1 MKENYKF
8 FRDSLKELKPYDPH
22 QVPYKVKLN
31 ANENPYGLPEEIIEE
46 ILRKAKDL
54 QYSRYPNGNSQKLSE
69 IVSSSWNLNVDN
81 IVIGNGSDELID
93 YLIKAFSEKGR
104 GVISPAPSFAMYK
117 LYSLINGC
125 DFIEISLDQNNFSL
139 NEDKVLE
146 EAKRADSSIVFIA
159 YPNTPTGNYFA
170 EDKILK
176 IIEESGCLVIV
187 DEAYYEF
194 GGKTFVPLLSRYRN
208 LAILRT
214 FSKAYSL
221 ASLRVG
227 YLLSNPEIINE
238 VRKVKSPFNVNTFSQ
253 LAAQV
258 VFENKGIL
266 KDSIKKIIEER
277 EKLIIRINELS
288 PFKAYPSQTNFV
300 LVEVGSK
307 ENSDLVYN
315 RLMEQGILV
324 QTIYEPAFSTS
335 RYFLRITVGNK
346 KENEIL
352 IKGLENVSKNHS
364 LSCTDWQIGRPVD
377 QII

>member
-8 FRDSLKELKPYDPH
+8 FRDSLNELRPYDPH
-22 QVPYKVKLN
+22 EIPYKVKLN
-31 ANENPYGLPEEIIEE
+31 ANENPYGLPEKIIEE

-54 QYSRYPNGNSQKLSE
+54 EYSRYPNANSTKLSE
-69 IVSSSWNLNVDN
+69 VVSSFWGLDTSN

-159 YPNTPTGNYFA
+159 YPNSPTGNYFA
-170 EDKILK
+170 EDKIIK
-176 IIEESGCLVIV
+176 IIEESGCLVVV

-194 GGKTFVPLLSRYRN
+194 GGKTFVPLISRYNN

-214 FSKAYSL
+214 FSKGYSL

-227 YLLSNPEIINE
+227 YLLSNPEIIQE
-238 VRKVKSPFNVNTFSQ
+238 VRKVKSPFNVNSFSQ

-258 VFENKGIL
+258 VFKNKDIL
-266 KDSIKKIIEER
+266 KESIKKIIEER

-288 PFKAYPSQTNFV
+288 PFKAHSSQTNFV
-300 LVEVGSK
+300 FIEIGPK
-307 ENSDLVYN
+307 EKSDLVYN
-315 RLMEQGILV
+315 NLLEKGILV
-324 QTIYEPAFSTS
+324 QTIYDSAFSTS

-346 KENEIL
+346 EENDIL
-352 IKGLENVSKNHS
+352 IKGLKDC
-364 LSCTDWQIGRPVD
+364 LKQLK
-377 QII
+377 

>member
-1 MKENYKF
+1 MEKNKKF
-8 FRDSLKELKPYDPH
+8 YRESLRELKLYDPH
-22 QVPYKVKLN
+22 ELPYKIKLN

-46 ILRKAKDL
+46 ILRKTKNL
-54 QYSRYPNGNSQKLSE
+54 EYSRYPNANSVKLSE
-69 IVSSSWNLNVDN
+69 IVSSFWSLTRDN

-104 GVISPAPSFAMYK
+104 RIITTAPSFAMYK
-117 LYSLINGC
+117 IYSIINGSN
-125 DFIEISLDQNNFSL
+125 FVQIPLSQSNFSL

-146 EAKRADSSIVFIA
+146 EAKKEDSSIVFIA
-159 YPNTPTGNYFA
+159 YPNAPTGNYFA
-170 EDKILK
+170 EDKIIK
-176 IIEESGCLVIV
+176 IIEESGCLVVV

-194 GGKTFVPLLSRYRN
+194 GEKTFVPLISQYDN
-208 LAILRT
+208 LVILRT

-253 LAAQV
+253 LAAQA
-258 VFENKGIL
+258 VFENKEIL
-266 KDSIKKIIEER
+266 KDSIEKIIKER
-277 EKLIIRINELS
+277 ERLINRINELPS
-288 PFKAYPSQTNFV
+288 FKAHPSRTNFV

-307 ENSDLVYN
+307 ENTDLVYN
-315 RLMEQGILV
+315 NLLKQGILV
-324 QTIYEPAFSTS
+324 QTVSDPAFSTS

-352 IKGLENVSKNHS
+352 IKGLKDC
-364 LSCTDWQIGRPVD
+364 LKQLK
-377 QII
+377 